1 MGELNK
7 GGRGY
12 RESDSSK
19 SGPVILFEGVKK
31 DYPMEGETV
40 YALKGVDIEIR
51 KGESVAIMGP
61 SGSGKSTM
69 MHIAG
74 LLDNLTEGRYELEGN
89 DVSSLTRAKRADI
102 RNRRI
107 GFIFQSFNLLAR
119 CSALE
124 NVELPMLYRRPGE
137 RHRREKALEALRM
150 VGMEERASHLPRQL
164 SGGQQQRVAVARALV
179 NRPAL
184 ILADEPTGNLDT
196 RTGREIINLLG
207 SLNSQ
212 GITVA
217 IVTHDPEVGR
227 AAKRRIILRDGL
239 VERDEAG

>member
-1 MGELNK
+1 M
-7 GGRGY
+7 
-12 RESDSSK
+12 DA
-19 SGPVILFEGVKK
+19 PVIRFAGVSRT
-31 DYPMEGETV
+31 YPMEGELV
-40 YALKGVDIEIR
+40 EALRGIDLEIEQ
-51 KGESVAIMGP
+51 GELMAIMGP

-74 LLDNLTEGRYELEGN
+74 LLDTLSRGRYELEGE
-89 DVSSLTRAKRADI
+89 DVSSLSKNQRADI

-124 NVELPMLYRRPGE
+124 NVELPMLYHRPGVAE
-137 RHRREKALEALRM
+137 RRERAMAALEA
-150 VGMEERASHLPRQL
+150 VGMADRAQHLPRQL

-196 RTGREIINLLG
+196 RTGREIIRLLS
-207 SLNSQ
+207 SLHQQ
-212 GITVA
+212 GITVVL
-217 IVTHDPEVGR
+217 VTHDPEVGR
-227 AAKRRIILRDGL
+227 AMRRRIFLRDGL
-239 VERDEAG
+239 LERDEAA